1 MNKTNPQQAVGAPLE
16 RQGMPSWQSVCI
28 NCAHLDRR
36 GPMGEEWH
44 CAAVTVG
51 RNRVYAVTARS
62 ANNKRGRCGP
72 DAKLFAPA
80 KA

>member
-1 MNKTNPQQAVGAPLE
+1 MAQSSPAVLGPVQSSVRPL
-16 RQGMPSWQSVCI
+16 WQDTCI
-28 NCAHLDRR
+28 QCSHLDRR

-72 DAKLFAPA
+72 DARLFAPA